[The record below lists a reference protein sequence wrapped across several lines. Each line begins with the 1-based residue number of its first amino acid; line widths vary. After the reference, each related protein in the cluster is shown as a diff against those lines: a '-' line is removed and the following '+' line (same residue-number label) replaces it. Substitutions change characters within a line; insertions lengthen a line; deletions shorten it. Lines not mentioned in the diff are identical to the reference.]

1 MNKFVISC
9 ESTVDLPYSHICER
23 NIPVIFFS
31 YNVDGTDY
39 EDDMG
44 KNPDSLG
51 NFYKMLDAG
60 AKPTTSQINTDAYT
74 RFLEPLIKQSD
85 VLHIAFGSGMSAS
98 VYNAQAAAEQLNK
111 KYKNR
116 IVVIDSTCSCGGYG
130 LLVDSAADMRD
141 QGKSM
146 DEIIAWLNANVHKLH
161 HQFFSTDLSF
171 FKRSGRMSATTALIG
186 TVLGICPIMH
196 LNYDGRII
204 AYARARGRKNAVVK
218 TIAEMKANIPEG
230 SAYRGKCYINH
241 SNLLSFAQETKRRI
255 MEEFPNIQEPQIYD
269 IGPVIT
275 SHCGPGTVAVFF
287 YGGDR
292 SAE

>member
-23 NIPVIFFS
+23 NIPVIFYT
-31 YNVDGTDY
+31 YNVDGIDY

-111 KYKNR
+111 KYKL
-116 IVVIDSTCSCGGYG
+116 G
-130 LLVDSAADMRD
+130 LENPSAEEVE
-141 QGKSM
+141 SW
-146 DEIIAWLNANVHKLH
+146 ISNANK
-161 HQFFSTDLSF
+161 
-171 FKRSGRMSATTALIG
+171 
-186 TVLGICPIMH
+186 
-196 LNYDGRII
+196 
-204 AYARARGRKNAVVK
+204 
-218 TIAEMKANIPEG
+218 
-230 SAYRGKCYINH
+230 
-241 SNLLSFAQETKRRI
+241 
-255 MEEFPNIQEPQIYD
+255 
-269 IGPVIT
+269 
-275 SHCGPGTVAVFF
+275 
-287 YGGDR
+287 
-292 SAE
+292 

>member
-23 NIPVIFFS
+23 NIPVIFYT

-51 NFYKMLDAG
+51 NFYKMLGAG

-130 LLVDSAADMRD
+130 LLVDSAADLRD

-146 DEIIAWLNANVHKLH
+146 DEIIADYMESYENYYWVEKGSEQYNTISEIITD
-161 HQFFSTDLSF
+161 FFTTMN
-171 FKRSGRMSATTALIG
+171 GR
-186 TVLGICPIMH
+186 P
-196 LNYDGRII
+196 
-204 AYARARGRKNAVVK
+204 
-218 TIAEMKANIPEG
+218 
-230 SAYRGKCYINH
+230 
-241 SNLLSFAQETKRRI
+241 
-255 MEEFPNIQEPQIYD
+255 FPWSM
-269 IGPVIT
+269 VR
-275 SHCGPGTVAVFF
+275 TVAEQ
-287 YGGDR
+287 YTLNTIGLSIDELAALEAILQGK
-292 SAE
+292 